1 VYQQSDDCFTSEL
14 NSIILKKFYHEAVSL
29 PVIHGKPYQSIQY
42 FEKNQKG
49 NDYVVGDIHCQFQQ
63 LEIQLDEIG
72 FNKKVDRI
80 FTVGD
85 LIDRGPD
92 GYRVLDYLSQDWF
105 YSVLGN
111 HEDLILSLLFLPRG
125 LLQLSYNA
133 AMSNGSRWLTDID
146 IKLKQAFIDAV
157 TAEKFSK
164 KSDLTFEKL
173 MSDFPLLKEIYDEF
187 SKLPYLIKIGN
198 VAIVHAEVPLF
209 IESFKDLVTKIEDRH
224 IETLE
229 SLLWGRERIENDINK
244 KVNGIDQI
252 YCGHNILQDADD
264 YSNHRMIDTGA
275 FQSKSGKLHIEKIEH
290 EV

>member
-1 VYQQSDDCFTSEL
+1 VNFFDFSY
-14 NSIILKKFYHEAVSL
+14 
-29 PVIHGKPYQSIQY
+29 
-42 FEKNQKG
+42 
-49 NDYVVGDIHCQFQQ
+49 
-63 LEIQLDEIG
+63 
-72 FNKKVDRI
+72 
-80 FTVGD
+80 
-85 LIDRGPD
+85 
-92 GYRVLDYLSQDWF
+92 
-105 YSVLGN
+105 

-244 KVNGIDQI
+244 KVNGIDRI

-275 FQSKSGKLHIEKIEH
+275 FQSKFGKLHIEKIEH